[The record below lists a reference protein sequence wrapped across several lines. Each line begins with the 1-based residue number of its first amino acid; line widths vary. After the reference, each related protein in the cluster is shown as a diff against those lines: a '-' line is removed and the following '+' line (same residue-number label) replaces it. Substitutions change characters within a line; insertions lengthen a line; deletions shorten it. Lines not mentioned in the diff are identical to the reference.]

1 MSLLLESVS
10 QGQLHESIN
19 RLKVLIVEEIS
30 MVESQFLERLNL
42 FMQHIV
48 GNKRPFG
55 GKQVIFLGDFHQL
68 PPVKPFENCL
78 HCGEPLAN
86 TRIEPVCKYAE
97 CINNGVSFK
106 LGDKW
111 AFKAPVWAQLK
122 LKHVKL
128 EQIHRQK
135 DAGFQDMLNK
145 IRNGVLLSAVEWSA
159 LKTRKK
165 PPNGAF
171 PVRLMSLRN
180 RVNQF
185 NESQLASIK
194 SEAKSWN
201 AKDSSTKLSFSEFDK
216 TYLGSQEVARKLEE
230 YKRGLEHS
238 RFPTK
243 LTLKVGAKVVL
254 LSNLNPEGGLVNGSQ
269 GEVVRFVNTNGW
281 KKEEVKGRRAE
292 RLAARIDEFQ
302 KSQDFWCPV
311 VRFANG
317 RTRTIFPVPEE
328 SLRGPHND
336 RYQACRVQIPLA
348 LAWALTIHKSQGMT
362 LNYVEVSS
370 QDIFEPGQMYVGF
383 SRATTIEGL
392 TVTGDSM
399 HQMKMDQD
407 ILKFYEKTKWEDLS
421 SSNVA
426 RPRAPRKKKVKAVE
440 EPALMCPSQSQETQ
454 VDVEDQDVS
463 VPLSQG
469 PEFIEIL
476 DSE

>member
-42 FMQHIV
+42 FIQHVV

-97 CINNGVSFK
+97 CSNNGVSFK

-135 DAGFQDMLNK
+135 DAGFQDILNK
-145 IRNGVLLSAVEWSA
+145 IRNGVSLSAVEWSA
-159 LKTRKK
+159 LKIRKK
-165 PPNGAF
+165 SPNGAF

-201 AKDSSTKLSFSEFDK
+201 AKDSSMKLFSEFDK

-292 RLAARIDEFQ
+292 RLAARVDEFQ
-302 KSQDFWCPV
+302 KSQGFWCPV

-317 RTRTIFPVPEE
+317 RTRTIFPAPEE

-336 RYQACRVQIPLA
+336 RYQTCRVQIPLA

-399 HQMKMDQD
+399 QQMKMDQD
-407 ILKFYEKTKWEDLS
+407 ILKFYEKTKWEDLG

-440 EPALMCPSQSQETQ
+440 EPALICPSQPQETQ
-454 VDVEDQDVS
+454 VDVEDQDFS